1 MLKDTI
7 KLHKTMIWCTF
18 HGRLA
23 GVTSVYMLGDTYS
36 TKDLNSLSS
45 PERSATQPTTPIPG
59 DLGCEEDNQDSR
71 SYAQLLS
78 HHIKKN
84 ITLIYHITL
93 ITLLKKNKKTIICFS
108 RIGRIN
114 HFSLHVWVCACTLKC
129 TCMYTYACVCL
140 CVCVCESVCMCIY
153 VCVYVC
159 VLCL

>member
-1 MLKDTI
+1 MKSFTDVQNKPAMLKDTI

-45 PERSATQPTTPIPG
+45 PEGSATQPPTPIPG

-93 ITLLKKNKKTIICFS
+93 ITLLKKKKKPNYLLQQNWQNQPFLS
-108 RIGRIN
+108 
-114 HFSLHVWVCACTLKC
+114 
-129 TCMYTYACVCL
+129 ACVG
-140 CVCVCESVCMCIY
+140 VCMHA
-153 VCVYVC
+153 
-159 VLCL
+159 